1 MATQDFDKWRLNF
14 QSIDFSGII
23 FSRPDM
29 VSRKEG
35 ELKDPAMEVKNLTAW
50 YDGKINQPAIDSI
63 SFQIPKR
70 SITALIGS
78 SGCGK
83 STLLRCLNR
92 IHEIKPGAKA
102 SGEVL
107 LDGENIYG
115 RSADVVDIRRRVG
128 MIFQKPN
135 PFPKSSYDNI
145 AYGPRLYGIR
155 KKADLDKIVEQSLIK
170 AALWDEIKD
179 KLHQNA
185 LSLSGGQQQRLCIAR
200 TLAVEPEVILMDE
213 PCSSLDPISTYKIE
227 ELMQDLKNSFAVVIV
242 THNLQQAARVAHHVG
257 YLEAIDNQPGKLI
270 EFGEVSKILLNPQNL
285 RTENYLRGKPN

>member
-1 MATQDFDKWRLNF
+1 VATQDFDKWRLNF